1 MVLYILKLNQLYF
14 LQCFIIVRLNVNRVG
29 THNITG
35 LLEHLSVN
43 LEVDSQTLRPLV
55 HIVLVNP
62 LPRSGGGGII
72 GMLFVRYIFGQL
84 YNFVQMLSS
93 LRRCTVTLTQ
103 FHTSKVKVTQDV

>member
-1 MVLYILKLNQLYF
+1 MVLYILKLNKLYF
-14 LQCFIIVRLNVNRVG
+14 LQCFIIVHLNVNRVG

-62 LPRSGGGGII
+62 LPRSGGGDYRNA
-72 GMLFVRYIFGQL
+72 LRHSVRPLHFWSAI
-84 YNFVQMLSS
+84 
-93 LRRCTVTLTQ
+93 
-103 FHTSKVKVTQDV
+103 